1 MEVNRIV
8 ERLFQ
13 KELLIY
19 PTDTVWGIGGDAT
32 NSQVVSRIF
41 KLKKRED
48 NKALICLVD
57 SLEMLREYVTHIPK
71 KALRYIAE
79 ERPTT
84 IIYEH
89 SQGLAHNL
97 VADDGS
103 IAIRIPKHKF
113 CLELIKTFG
122 KPIISTSAN
131 LSGNTTPIN
140 FDAIETKILEGVD
153 YVVPLQ
159 KEKIM
164 NQSSR
169 ILKIN
174 DAGMVQTIR
183 P

>member
-1 MEVNRIV
+1 MDVKRIV
-8 ERLFQ
+8 ERLLQ
-13 KELLIY
+13 KELLLY

-32 NSQVVSRIF
+32 NSQVVSRVY

-48 NKALICLVD
+48 SKALICLVD
-57 SLEMLREYVTHIPK
+57 SLEMLREYVTRIPE
-71 KALRYIAE
+71 KALSYIAD

-89 SQGLAHNL
+89 SQGLAQNL
-97 VADDGS
+97 IADDGS
-103 IAIRIPKHKF
+103 IAIRIPKHEF

-122 KPIISTSAN
+122 RPIISTSAN

-159 KEKIM
+159 MKKIL

-174 DAGMVQTIR
+174 DAGMVETIR